1 LVLELRDLAAARGDE
16 PRGAL
21 ARLVEY
27 DRRHHSSLVE
37 TLRAWLDCFGDTVAA
52 ADSLFVHQNTFR
64 YRLRRVAEVG
74 EIDLTDPDQ
83 RFAAML
89 QLRVLRLDGR
99 TSAAPTGPVD

>member
-1 LVLELRDLAAARGDE
+1 
-16 PRGAL
+16 
-21 ARLVEY
+21 
-27 DRRHHSSLVE
+27 
-37 TLRAWLDCFGDTVAA
+37 LRAWLDCFGDTVAA
-52 ADSLFVHQNTFR
+52 AESLFVHQNTFR

-99 TSAAPTGPVD
+99 DLRPVRRRGGDRAHDPVGVEVAT